1 MSKKKFQNKKEKKA
15 GKSSG
20 VDKKSLRH
28 NILSVFNKFPNQQFN
43 YKQLAAQMLVQ
54 DSSGRS
60 LVSNVLREMT
70 DDGLL
75 EEMYAG
81 KYRLRIDTTHITGT
95 VEMTTSHNAF
105 VSSPDFPHPIYISH
119 DNLNHALHGDTVKV
133 CLFAKRK
140 KRLLEGEV
148 IEIIKRFRSTFVGVV
163 EVGRN
168 FGFLS
173 PDSREVPFDFFI
185 PLEKLNGARNG
196 QKAIVKLIEWPK
208 GAKNPIGEVVEV
220 LGFPGDHEAEMHA
233 IMAEFEL
240 PWRFTDEVEQAAA
253 RISDEITVQ
262 EIKRRR
268 DFRPVTTFT
277 IDPAD
282 AKDFDDALS
291 LRKLENGNWEVGV
304 HIADVSHFVKPKDIL
319 DREGFDRATSVYLV
333 DRVVPMLPER
343 LSNFICS
350 LRPHEDKLCFSAV
363 FELDDQAGIASEWY
377 GKTVINSDRRFSYDE
392 AQAIIE
398 TGKGDFAEEILT
410 LNRLAQILRDK
421 RYKQGSIGFERSE
434 VKFEIDEK
442 GKPLR
447 VFFKEYRE
455 SNQLIE
461 EFMLL
466 ANRKVAEFIN
476 REKDGKKGKT
486 FVYRIHDKPNP
497 EKLQAFSSFVKKFGY
512 SLQTSSNKKISESMN
527 RLLDTIQGKKEQ
539 NILENLAIRTMAKAE
554 YSTQNIGHYGL
565 GFRYYTHFTSPIR
578 RYPDVLSH
586 RLLFHYLNG
595 GESKSKQEYEAMCVH
610 ASDME
615 RRAVN
620 AERASIKF
628 KQVEFLMDKVGQE
641 FDGVISGITEW
652 GLYVEI
658 VENKCEGM
666 VHIRELKD
674 DFYVFDE
681 DNYTLTGKR
690 TRRFFQL
697 GDEVRVKILRTNLA
711 RKQLDFRLA
720 EEESF

>member
-1 MSKKKFQNKKEKKA
+1 MKKHTKKDSKHKKPGKA
-15 GKSSG
+15 TGL
-20 VDKKSLRH
+20 DKHSLRQ
-28 NILSVFNKFPNQQFN
+28 NILSVFNKFPNQHFN
-43 YKQLAAQMLVQ
+43 YKQLATQILVQ

-60 LVSNVLREMT
+60 LVSNVLKEMT

-75 EEMYAG
+75 EEMYTG
-81 KYRLRIDTTHITGT
+81 KYRLRIDTTHITGS
-95 VEMTTSHNAF
+95 VEMTNSHNAF
-105 VSSPDFPHPIYISH
+105 VSSPDFPQPIYVSH

-148 IEIIKRFRSTFVGVV
+148 VEIIRRSRSSFVGVL
-163 EVGRN
+163 ELGRN

-173 PDSREVPFDFFI
+173 PDSRETPFDFFI
-185 PLEKLNGARNG
+185 PLDKLKGAKNG
-196 QKAIVKLIEWPK
+196 QKAIVKLIEWPA
-208 GAKNPIGEVVEV
+208 GAKNPIGEVIEV
-220 LGFPGDHEAEMHA
+220 LGYPGEHEAEMHA

-240 PWRFTDEVEQAAA
+240 PWQFSEEVEKVAEG
-253 RISDEITVQ
+253 IPDEITEK
-262 EIKRRR
+262 EISHRR

-277 IDPAD
+277 IDPID

-291 LRKLENGNWEVGV
+291 VKKLDNGKWEVGV
-304 HIADVSHFVKPKDIL
+304 HIADVSHYVKSRTLL
-319 DREGFDRATSVYLV
+319 DNEGYDRATSVYLV

-350 LRPHEDKLCFSAV
+350 LRPKEDKLCFSAV
-363 FELDDQAGIASEWY
+363 FELDNEAHVTGEWF
-377 GKTVINSDRRFSYDE
+377 GKTIINSNRRFNYDE
-392 AQAIIE
+392 AQEVID
-398 TGKGDFAEEILT
+398 TGKGDYAEDIGT
-410 LNRLAQILRDK
+410 LNRLAQLIRQR

-434 VKFEIDEK
+434 VKFQIDEK

-447 VFFKEYRE
+447 VFFREYRE

-466 ANRKVAEFIN
+466 ANRKVAEFVN
-476 REKDGKKGKT
+476 QEGMKGKA
-486 FVYRIHDKPNP
+486 FVYRVHDKPNP

-527 RLLDTIQGKKEQ
+527 KLLDDIQGKKEQ

-565 GFRYYTHFTSPIR
+565 GFRFYTHFTSPIR
-578 RYPDVLSH
+578 RYPDVLAH
-586 RLLFHYLNG
+586 RLLFHYLGG
-595 GESKSKQEYEAMCVH
+595 GESKNKKELESMCVH
-610 ASDME
+610 ASEME
-615 RRAVN
+615 RRAVS

-652 GLYVEI
+652 GIYVEI

-681 DNYTLTGKR
+681 ENYSLIGKR
-690 TRRFFQL
+690 TNRSFQL
-697 GDEVRVKILRTNLA
+697 GDEVRVKILRANLA
-711 RKQLDFRLA
+711 KKQLDFKLA
-720 EEESF
+720 EEDTR